1 MRTLKTGDPCP
12 CCGRPIQ
19 YTDPDKL
26 RMLAMI
32 ADLLQLPER
41 DVFGSRRVS
50 GFGQAADEK
59 EKEI

>member
-12 CCGRPIQ
+12 CCGQPIE

-41 DVFGSRRVS
+41 EPDREKKDV
-50 GFGQAADEK
+50 
-59 EKEI
+59 

>member
-12 CCGRPIQ
+12 CCGQPIE

-41 DVFGSRRVS
+41 EVFGSRKIS
-50 GFGQAADEK
+50 GFGQATDEK
-59 EKEI
+59 EKE